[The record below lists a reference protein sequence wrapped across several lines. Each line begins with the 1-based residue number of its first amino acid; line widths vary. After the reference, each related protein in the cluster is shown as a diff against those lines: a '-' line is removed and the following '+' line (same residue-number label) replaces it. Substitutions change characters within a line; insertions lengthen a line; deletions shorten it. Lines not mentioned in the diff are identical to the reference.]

1 MLSSTETS
9 VLSTYAIE
17 SHWLR
22 SDTPKQRILL
32 VYAHPDDESFGNA
45 GTILHYSDAGVG
57 VHYAC
62 ATRGE
67 AGSVD
72 PALLQGYADVSA
84 LRTDELMRAAH
95 ILGLASLHF
104 LGYRDSGMQGAAE
117 NNHPNALFQAP
128 LAQVAERVTALIRAL
143 RPQVVVTFNSYGGYG
158 HPDHIVCHKATLAA
172 FEAAANPTLFPEQ
185 LKQGLATWKP
195 ERLYFTTFPPGMTR
209 LMLMG
214 LRLTGRD
221 PRRFG
226 VNQDVDLVRVV
237 ENVTPI
243 STVISRA
250 DLLERKQQAW
260 AAHHSQGGGPNRL
273 AFMPLW
279 LRRRMSASEFFTRV
293 YPPVQLGAAHE
304 RDLFGE

>member
-1 MLSSTETS
+1 MPSNPQTAHLAH
-9 VLSTYAIE
+9 YGIE

-22 SDTPKQRILL
+22 DDTANKRMLM

-67 AGSVD
+67 AGSV
-72 PALLQGYADVSA
+72 AAELLQGYDDVST
-84 LRTDELMRAAH
+84 LRTAELMRAAD
-95 ILGLASLHF
+95 ILGLASVHF

-117 NNHPNALFQAP
+117 NSHPNALFQAP
-128 LAQVAERVTALIRAL
+128 LVQVAERVTAIIRTI
-143 RPQVVVTFNSYGGYG
+143 RPQVVLTFNAYGGYG
-158 HPDHIVCHKATLAA
+158 HPNHIVCHKATLAA
-172 FEAAANPTLFPEQ
+172 FEAASNPTLFPEQ
-185 LKQGLATWKP
+185 LTHGLTTWKP
-195 ERLYFTTFPPGMTR
+195 ERLYFTSFPPTMTR
-209 LMLMG
+209 MMLMSM
-214 LRLTGRD
+214 RLLGKN

-243 STVISRA
+243 TSVIARP

-260 AAHHSQGGGPNRL
+260 AAHHSQGGGPNRM

-279 LRRRMSASEFFTRV
+279 LRRRMSAAEFFTRV
-293 YPPVQLGAAHE
+293 YPPVQPGAPRE
-304 RDLFGE
+304 WDLFG

>member
-1 MLSSTETS
+1 MPSTTQTALLAS
-9 VLSTYAIE
+9 YGIE

-22 SDTPKQRILL
+22 NNNHERRILI

-45 GTILHYSDAGVG
+45 GTILHYTDADVA

-67 AGSVD
+67 AGSVT
-72 PALLQGYADVSA
+72 PELLETYPDVRT
-84 LRTDELMRAAH
+84 LRTAELMQAAT
-95 ILGLASLHF
+95 ILGLASVHF

-117 NNHPNALFQAP
+117 NNHPDALYQAP
-128 LAQVAERVTALIRAL
+128 LAQVAERITALIRL
-143 RPQVVVTFNSYGGYG
+143 IRPQVLLTFNAYGGYG

-185 LKQGLATWKP
+185 LTQGLAAWQTQ
-195 ERLYFTTFPPGMTR
+195 RLYFTTFPPRMTR
-209 LMLMG
+209 LMLMAM
-214 LRLTGRD
+214 RLTGRD

-226 VNQDVDLVRVV
+226 TNQDVDLVRVV

-243 STVISRA
+243 TTVISRA

-273 AFMPLW
+273 AFMPRW
-279 LRRRMSASEFFTRV
+279 IRQQMSAAEYFTRV
-293 YPPVQLGAAHE
+293 YPPWQPGAIRE
-304 RDLFGE
+304 YDLFG